1 MVLRPLAGLLV
12 AGLLLTSV
20 GPSGAEAYSV
30 LGNKWGS
37 PVFGTPGGMV
47 TYSFVPGNVSCDV
60 FFDGCRTVNSG
71 SVLQAGFESAVAEAF
86 DRWAAI
92 ADIDFAPQADAA
104 GAVLQS
110 SGSGMIRIAVASFLP
125 SFVALA
131 ATFPGEPGPTAIFLN
146 SRYAWELGEDG
157 LDDGT
162 FDLRWVTLH
171 EIGHAIGLNH
181 EDGPPSVM
189 RTIYT
194 EEFGA
199 ALQPDDIAGARFIY
213 GPPVAVAALPALAL
227 LAAGLGAAAIARR
240 LRRRPA

>member
-37 PVFGTPGGMV
+37 LAFGMPGGMV

-71 SVLQAGFESAVAEAF
+71 SVLQAGFQSAVAEAF

-213 GPPVAVAALPALAL
+213 GPLVAVAGPRALAL
-227 LAAGLGAAAIARR
+227 LAAGLGAAAIAPR
-240 LRRRPA
+240 LRRPPA